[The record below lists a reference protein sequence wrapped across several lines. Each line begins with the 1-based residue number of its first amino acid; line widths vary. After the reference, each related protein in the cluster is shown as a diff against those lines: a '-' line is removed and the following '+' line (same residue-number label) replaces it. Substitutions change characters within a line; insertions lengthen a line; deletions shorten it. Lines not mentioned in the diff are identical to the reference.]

1 MNIAFAFPISTSKH
15 YEFSEFKHP
24 PAGRTTLWI
33 KGVEFFK
40 VYEGLGSPLAFH
52 GITPFVI
59 VHRRVA
65 EDAKRMNIFLSAERA
80 ERKKLSF

>member
-1 MNIAFAFPISTSKH
+1 MK
-15 YEFSEFKHP
+15 KQ
-24 PAGRTTLWI
+24 
-33 KGVEFFK
+33 
-40 VYEGLGSPLAFH
+40 
-52 GITPFVI
+52 VI

>member
-1 MNIAFAFPISTSKH
+1 MLSRFLSLFNIIMSI
-15 YEFSEFKHP
+15 EI
-24 PAGRTTLWI
+24 RI
-33 KGVEFFK
+33 KKE
-40 VYEGLGSPLAFH
+40 
-52 GITPFVI
+52 ITNYAI

>member
-1 MNIAFAFPISTSKH
+1 LLYAAAQ
-15 YEFSEFKHP
+15 FSAHVIRGTRVFNAQRSGHICAYAVMKN
-24 PAGRTTLWI
+24 
-33 KGVEFFK
+33 
-40 VYEGLGSPLAFH
+40 
-52 GITPFVI
+52 VI

>member
-1 MNIAFAFPISTSKH
+1 MYEMAGIIRKDSKP
-15 YEFSEFKHP
+15 ERFK
-24 PAGRTTLWI
+24 A
-33 KGVEFFK
+33 
-40 VYEGLGSPLAFH
+40 
-52 GITPFVI
+52 I

>member
-1 MNIAFAFPISTSKH
+1 MSMKDSLLIFTPEI
-15 YEFSEFKHP
+15 HP
-24 PAGRTTLWI
+24 DKTKNVT
-33 KGVEFFK
+33 
-40 VYEGLGSPLAFH
+40 
-52 GITPFVI
+52 

>member
-1 MNIAFAFPISTSKH
+1 MISTRD
-15 YEFSEFKHP
+15 EV
-24 PAGRTTLWI
+24 A
-33 KGVEFFK
+33 VK
-40 VYEGLGSPLAFH
+40 VTGDKIMYVYD
-52 GITPFVI
+52 VI